1 MTPLHYGLCNQTV
14 TLYGV
19 RGGEILRRVAEGCYL
34 ASESGITENTFG
46 KSRLKKF
53 LLIIPGDQDLQPG
66 DRVFEGVGPE
76 GVNWQ
81 SFVPAFTEGLYEIGR
96 VKKQLWEG
104 EITHTEGRESL

>member
-34 ASESGITENTFG
+34 AAESGITENTFG

-66 DRVFEGVGPE
+66 DRVFRGIGPE
-76 GVNWQ
+76 KVRPKAKKRRTYLMPVCP
-81 SFVPAFTEGLYEIGR
+81 SFGR
-96 VKKQLWEG
+96 ATKASVWRLC
-104 EITHTEGRESL
+104 RSC